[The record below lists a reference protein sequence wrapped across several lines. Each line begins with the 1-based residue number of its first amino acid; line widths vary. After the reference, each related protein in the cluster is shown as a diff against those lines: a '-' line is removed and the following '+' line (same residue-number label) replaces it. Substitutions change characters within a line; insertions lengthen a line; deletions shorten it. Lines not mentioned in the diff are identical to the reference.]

1 MKYHSKWNR
10 IESDTGEIIDVNNTH
25 YTFKV
30 QHSFTNLI
38 VSSEISAF
46 LFFLPKKIVNNKV
59 SYRKIMSL
67 VNYITT
73 YSFTPQLC
81 SAYLTMG
88 L

>member
-30 QHSFTNLI
+30 LHSFTNLI

-46 LFFLPKKIVNNKV
+46 LFFYPKKIVNNKV
-59 SYRKIMSL
+59 SYRKIMRL

-73 YSFTPQLC
+73 YSFTPQIC

>member
-1 MKYHSKWNR
+1 MKFHSKWNR
-10 IESDTGEIIDVNNTH
+10 RESDTGEIIDVNNTH

-30 QHSFTNLI
+30 LHSFTNLI

-59 SYRKIMSL
+59 SYRKIMRL

-73 YSFTPQLC
+73 CRFTPQIC
-81 SAYLTMG
+81 SAYLAMG

>member
-46 LFFLPKKIVNNKV
+46 LFFFAKKIVNNKV

-73 YSFTPQLC
+73 YSFTPQIC